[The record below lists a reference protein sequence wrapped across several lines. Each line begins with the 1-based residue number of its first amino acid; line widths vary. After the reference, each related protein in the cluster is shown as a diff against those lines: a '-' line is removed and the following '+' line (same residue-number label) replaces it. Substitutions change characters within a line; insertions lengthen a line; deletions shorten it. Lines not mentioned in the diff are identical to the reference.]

1 MSENQEKPVEIDLTT
16 PEADQPKAASDGTA
30 PGESAEPPAP
40 PSSEERIT
48 LLEADKADMRDRMLR
63 IAADFDN
70 WKKRARKDQS
80 DGEMRAKESVLRDFL
95 EISDNLERATA
106 SWGEGKD
113 GKDGKDNNDA
123 KSIRDG
129 VELVLRQFRSKL
141 ERYQVKVIEALG
153 QPFDPRF
160 HEAISQAPSAE
171 AKPGSILHELQ
182 KGYLIGEKLLRP
194 AMVVVAAAAPVPVTK
209 PAEDDTASDKPEA
222 DKPEAGKPEG
232 ED

>member
-1 MSENQEKPVEIDLTT
+1 MSEENQEKPVDIDLTT
-16 PEADQPKAASDGTA
+16 PDEASTEGSPATGPAAPTS
-30 PGESAEPPAP
+30 AP
-40 PSSEERIT
+40 PTSEERIA
-48 LLEADKADMRDRMLR
+48 LLESEKAEIKDRMLR

-70 WKKRARKDQS
+70 WKKRSRKDLS

-95 EISDNLERATA
+95 EIADNLERATA

-113 GKDGKDNNDA
+113 GKESDA
-123 KSIRDG
+123 KSVRDG

-141 ERYQVKVIEALG
+141 ERYQVKPVESVGL
-153 QPFDPRF
+153 PFDPRF
-160 HEAISQAPSAE
+160 HEAISQAPSAD

-194 AMVVVAAAAPVPVTK
+194 AMVVVASAPPVAKPVEENAANK
-209 PAEDDTASDKPEA
+209 PSPT
-222 DKPEAGKPEG
+222 PEG